1 MIAGVFFI
9 LLALLLLVVLSF
21 SMWSSLRALRV
32 GSFTN
37 RNGLQVSKVENPF
50 VFWISVSLGLGVPAI
65 VLCAVL
71 LTAIW
76 LLVAA
81 LGKHGA

>member
-37 RNGLQVSKVENPF
+37 RNGLQVSKVDDPF
-50 VFWISVSLGLGVPAI
+50 VFWISVSLGLSVPAI
-65 VLCAVL
+65 VLCAGL

-76 LLVAA
+76 LLIAA

>member
-21 SMWSSLRALRV
+21 SMWSSLRALRA

-37 RNGLQVSKVENPF
+37 RNGLQVSKVDDPF
-50 VFWISVSLGLGVPAI
+50 VFWISVSLGLSVPAI
-65 VLCAVL
+65 VLCAGL

-76 LLVAA
+76 LLIAA